1 MQGPFPADSP
11 LHSHEETDSAVRGA
25 SIALPDT
32 TLPAE
37 DAAKAVRG
45 RRRATNRLSSVEFK
59 SPRSEETVRTGLR
72 ESFKKAEVDRV
83 QDWWTSG
90 GLCRGF
96 CRGSGQGK
104 QEAQSMAVT
113 LTSAALATAIKKPL
127 EVAERLL
134 PVASILVER
143 YAPNAPT
150 EIQNEATIRCSG
162 FLANQP
168 ASACSRD
175 QVALPGGI
183 SQVFAFR
190 PSSGSFARV
199 GGDERC

>member
-1 MQGPFPADSP
+1 
-11 LHSHEETDSAVRGA
+11 
-25 SIALPDT
+25 
-32 TLPAE
+32 
-37 DAAKAVRG
+37 
-45 RRRATNRLSSVEFK
+45 
-59 SPRSEETVRTGLR
+59 
-72 ESFKKAEVDRV
+72 
-83 QDWWTSG
+83 
-90 GLCRGF
+90 
-96 CRGSGQGK
+96 
-104 QEAQSMAVT
+104 MAVT

-175 QVALPGGI
+175 QVGLPGGI
-183 SQVFAFR
+183 AQVFAFR
-190 PSSGSFARV
+190 PSTGALRGSGAMSLLSPWKIRRAGSIPGSGQGLRFS
-199 GGDERC
+199 